1 MTELSVAPEQLAAA
15 AARLRAGA
23 SEVEELRAQL
33 ATALA
38 PLVEAWSGPAQA
50 EFDARLAAWQRDA
63 AALEEGL
70 VELAALAAR
79 AADAYAATEQ
89 AVSGTFRA
97 P

>member
-1 MTELSVAPEQLAAA
+1 VPEVSVAPDQLAAL

-23 SEVEELRAQL
+23 AEVEELRAQL
-33 ATALA
+33 GAACA
-38 PLVEAWSGPAQA
+38 PLVAAWAGPAQA
-50 EFDARLAAWQRDA
+50 EFDARLSAWQRDA

-89 AVSGTFRA
+89 AVTGTFR
-97 P
+97 PR